1 PFGILVARRGRWCGN
16 NSPSLPEERAA
27 AASPITYNGR
37 IFVCDKRGSQCITA
51 RQVEDDDAT
60 GGHGDRRSWLMPHES
75 GKVVHS
81 SYLLESRG
89 ELLWALVH
97 VNKHYCTYSYR
108 VEDDL
113 EYHSVGRFIGG
124 LLVSVYALQ
133 QDVRWVKRDDPS
145 LVDRTMF
152 LGHPTSFAVDAA
164 RFGASGGGCAYF
176 VIKSKLYGRTW
187 SKSALERCRVFRYNF
202 NNSKA
207 ELVEQLPVE
216 WSDEACMWFNRGGS
230 VVATSGESDVVA
242 VLNVSGKFR
251 CRIVHLKWLEAECA
265 AVSVDAANWGWDWSP
280 TWRLQHIQDAP
291 LLGWEP
297 CITVDSSQLRQFF
310 SKHGKVADVR
320 VMYHIKT
327 KRSRGFGFVTMA
339 TTVDDEPAHV
349 IAMLDGQILDGR
361 PLRVKF
367 AGDSESE

>member
-1 PFGILVARRGRWCGN
+1 MVISLYLIGPVNRSYYLPALNVAFRHPG
-16 NSPSLPEERAA
+16 RAA
-27 AASPITYNGR
+27 WTVVREQLAISSGGKGR
-37 IFVCDKRGSQCITA
+37 CCVAYHCITA

-60 GGHGDRRSWLMPHES
+60 DGHGDRRSWSMPHES

-164 RFGASGGGCAYF
+164 RFGASGGGCAYL

-216 WSDEACMWFNRGGS
+216 WSDEACMWFNRGQPQKGLS
-230 VVATSGESDVVA
+230 LYTVRQESHNSDPISGFMLVICHGRLIAPNLDSSSASMARLQTSGS
-242 VLNVSGKFR
+242 
-251 CRIVHLKWLEAECA
+251 C
-265 AVSVDAANWGWDWSP
+265 
-280 TWRLQHIQDAP
+280 T
-291 LLGWEP
+291 
-297 CITVDSSQLRQFF
+297 
-310 SKHGKVADVR
+310 
-320 VMYHIKT
+320 HIKT

-349 IAMLDGQILDGR
+349 IAMIDGQILDGR

-367 AGDSESE
+367 SDQK